1 MGLITKIKSFYQFI
15 FPKIQIFVIWISN
28 KNDYYR
34 DNEENILKLQ
44 LEEIEEIKNTV
55 LINEP
60 IIISFVD
67 EI

>member
-1 MGLITKIKSFYQFI
+1 MGLISKLKEIYQFI